1 MRSRPVTKNSPGVST
16 RVWLLIFVALLAV
29 TALAYRPAWHGGF
42 VWDDDGHV
50 TAEGLR
56 GTDGLKR
63 IWREPGATQQYYP
76 ALHTAFWL
84 QYQLFGLST
93 TGYHLVGISFHAIVA
108 FLVAVVLRRL
118 AIPGALAAAFVF
130 ALHPVHV
137 ESVAW
142 ITEQKNTLSAIFFLL
157 SALLY
162 FDFDER
168 RTSGRYVFALG
179 MFLLALC
186 SKTVTATLPAVLL
199 VVFWWRRRRLDLR
212 RDVRPLLPFFALSL
226 GAAAMTIWVE
236 RTFIGA
242 RGSEFELG
250 WIERIL
256 LASRAVWFYLSK
268 IVWPSNLSFNYPRW
282 TIDPASPA
290 AWLYAIALAALLVL
304 LWRWRERTAHMLAAL
319 LAFCI
324 LLSPALGFVA
334 VYPFRYSFVADHFQ
348 YLASI
353 PVIALLCASATAVVR
368 RRAASRLGA
377 TLPAAGVCILLAL
390 LTWMQA
396 ATYADAETLYRATL
410 ERNPASWL
418 AANNLGMI
426 ASRRSAEESVPFFER
441 ALQHKPDLFEARLN
455 LGFAYQQV
463 GRLDDAVREYR
474 RVIASHPSSAE
485 AYNNVCSALQQKGDM
500 TGALSACGEALR
512 LAPNYAKAH
521 FNMGL
526 ALRRVGDERAIA
538 HLAEAVRLDPR
549 QADVRTALAAA
560 YNDRGLQL
568 QRRGRVPEA
577 IADHQEALRLRPDF
591 AEAANNLGAALQRQ
605 DRLDEAAVAF
615 GHAIKAAPQF
625 ADARFNFANLLM
637 SQGRAAEAIPHYEA
651 ALSTNPR
658 DVSARVNL
666 GVALQRVGRIE
677 AAIEQFREA
686 LRIDPSSIAAQ
697 QNLKALRK

>member
-1 MRSRPVTKNSPGVST
+1 MRSPPFARNSPGVST
-16 RVWLLIFVALLAV
+16 RVWLLVFVALLVV
-29 TALAYRPAWHGGF
+29 TALAYRPAWNGGF

-56 GTDGLKR
+56 GRDGLRR
-63 IWREPGATQQYYP
+63 IWLEPGATQQYYP
-76 ALHTAFWL
+76 ALHTAFWIEF
-84 QYQLFGLST
+84 QLFGLST
-93 TGYHLVGISFHAIVA
+93 TGYHLVGITFHATVA
-108 FLVAVVLRRL
+108 FLVATVLRRL
-118 AIPGALAAAFVF
+118 TIPGAVAAAFVF

-142 ITEQKNTLSAIFFLL
+142 IAEQKNTLSAVFFLL

-162 FDFDER
+162 LDFDER
-168 RTSGRYVFALG
+168 RTTGRYVSALG
-179 MFLLALC
+179 MFVLALC

-199 VVFWWRRRRLDLR
+199 VVFWWQRRRLNPR
-212 RDVRPLLPFFALSL
+212 RDVLPLLPFFALSL
-226 GAAAMTIWVE
+226 AAVAMTIWVE

-242 RGSEFELG
+242 RGSAFELG

-282 TIDPASPA
+282 TIDASSPG
-290 AWLYAIALAALLVL
+290 AWLYAIALAALLAL
-304 LWRWRERTAHMLAAL
+304 LWRWRERMVHALAAL

-353 PVIALLCASATAVVR
+353 PVIALLCAWATTVVR
-368 RRAASRLGA
+368 RRSASRLGA
-377 TLPAAGVCILLAL
+377 TLPATGVCVLLAL

-396 ATYADAETLYRATL
+396 SQYADAETLYRATL

-455 LGFAYQQV
+455 LGFAYQQI

-474 RVIASHPSSAE
+474 QAIASHPSSAE
-485 AYNNVCSALQQKGDM
+485 AYNNLCSTLQQKGDVA
-500 TGALSACGEALR
+500 GALTACGEALR
-512 LAPNYAKAH
+512 LAPTYAKAH

-526 ALRRVGDERAIA
+526 ALRRAGDERAIA
-538 HLAEAVRLDPR
+538 HLAEAVRLDPNHGDLR
-549 QADVRTALAAA
+549 GGLAAA

-568 QRRGRVPEA
+568 QRLGRVPEA

-605 DRLDEAAVAF
+605 GRLDEAAVAF

-625 ADARFNFANLLM
+625 ADARFNFANFLM

-651 ALSTNPR
+651 ALSVNPR

-666 GVALQRVGRIE
+666 GVALQRIGRRD

-686 LRIDPSSIAAQ
+686 LRIDPNSRAARE
-697 QNLKALRK
+697 NLRAAAK